1 MMSVL
6 NIESPQ
12 NKTVYIVL
20 VKKENNAM
28 LNEQQYNLCEEVLNE
43 HRFDFVTVD
52 MEGESKFN
60 PKSLVKVIGKCPI
73 ESHGIDIP
81 AFAAGYLYQEID
93 DLKEQ
98 VSGLQAEYDA
108 LDDKASMMAQNMDSW
123 ISVLKEEIA
132 GKESALENDIKPK
145 WLVKR
150 ILDIAASFTEDE
162 VYVLHFGVEQLLPAM
177 KTLLESTENVKVE
190 VLDAC
195 EKKAPSQ
202 IIFA

>member
-1 MMSVL
+1 MSVL

-12 NKTVYIVL
+12 NKMVYIIL
-20 VKKENNAM
+20 AKKENNAL
-28 LNEQQYNLCEEVLNE
+28 LNEQRYNLCEEVLND
-43 HRFDFVTVD
+43 HKFDFVTVD

-81 AFAAGYLYQEID
+81 AFAAGYLHEEIN

-98 VSGLQAEYDA
+98 VTSLQVEYDA
-108 LDDKASMMAQNMDSW
+108 LDDKNSMMAQNMDSW
-123 ISVLKEEIA
+123 ISVLKGEIA
-132 GKESALENDIKPK
+132 TKEAALENDIKPK

-150 ILDIAASFTEDE
+150 ILDIAATFTEDE
-162 VYVLHFGVEQLLPAM
+162 VYVLHFGVESLLPAM
-177 KTLLESTENVKVE
+177 ETLLEGVENVKVA

-195 EKKAPSQ
+195 ERKAPSQ
-202 IIFA
+202 TVFA